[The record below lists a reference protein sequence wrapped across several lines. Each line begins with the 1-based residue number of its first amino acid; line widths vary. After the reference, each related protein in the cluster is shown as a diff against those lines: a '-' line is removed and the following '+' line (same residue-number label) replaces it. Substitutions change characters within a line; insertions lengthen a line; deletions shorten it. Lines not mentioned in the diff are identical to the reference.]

1 MLKSYIILE
10 RNGLVN
16 GQRLSVYYEDE
27 NNEEWINKE
36 SHNKRS
42 EDINKEKR
50 GDIRLLDRWAG
61 SWV

>member
-27 NNEEWINKE
+27 NSEEWINKE

-42 EDINKEKR
+42 EDINK
-50 GDIRLLDRWAG
+50 
-61 SWV
+61 